1 MTAFVISLLFAGVAG
16 VLAWVVLST
25 LSEKAATEKALLRA
39 VGDDEEGV
47 ADEREITLAQS
58 RKDRL
63 VAPLLGGLAS
73 TGRRMTPIGIKDK
86 AAKQLRAAGR
96 ASDEDLDRYL
106 AMRTLG
112 LCAIPVSTFLAFKFL
127 GFNIKGLMVA
137 VLLGICL
144 GVLPTTRVNQEAA
157 KRRKAISKQLPDVLD
172 LLVISI
178 EAGLGF
184 EQALERTVEAVPG
197 ALSDEFA
204 LMLGE
209 VRAGATRADALRELS
224 ERVDEEDLRRFVLAV
239 LQADKFGVSIGRM
252 LRNQADEV
260 RTARRQKAQEQA
272 QKAPVKMLIPM
283 VFCIF
288 PSIFIVIIGPAILNV
303 IHNFK

>member
-1 MTAFVISLLFAGVAG
+1 MTAVMLALMFAGVAG
-16 VLAWVVLST
+16 VLAWSGLSA
-25 LSEKAATEKALLRA
+25 LAERAAAEQAILRA
-39 VGDDEEGV
+39 VGEEV
-47 ADEREITLAQS
+47 HDEREIVLAAS

-63 VAPLLGGLAS
+63 LLPFLGGLTQA
-73 TGRRMTPIGIKDK
+73 GHRITPIGFRDK
-86 AAKQLRAAGR
+86 AAKQLRAAGKGTE
-96 ASDEDLDRYL
+96 EDLDKYL
-106 AMRTLG
+106 AMRALG
-112 LCAIPVSTFLAFKFL
+112 LAGIPFTTIAAIKFMGL
-127 GFNIKGLMVA
+127 SPKGLLVA
-137 VLLGICL
+137 ILLGVCL
-144 GVLPTTRVNQEAA
+144 GVLPSSRVKSAA
-157 KRRKAISKQLPDVLD
+157 AARQKAIARALPDVLD

-184 EQALERTVEAVPG
+184 EQALERTITAVPG
-197 ALSDEFA
+197 PLTDEFA

-209 VRAGATRADALRELS
+209 VRAGATRADSLRELA

-252 LRNQADEV
+252 LRGQAEEV
-260 RTARRQKAQEQA
+260 RIARRQQAQEKA

-288 PSIFIVIIGPAILNV
+288 PSIFIVIIGPAVLNM